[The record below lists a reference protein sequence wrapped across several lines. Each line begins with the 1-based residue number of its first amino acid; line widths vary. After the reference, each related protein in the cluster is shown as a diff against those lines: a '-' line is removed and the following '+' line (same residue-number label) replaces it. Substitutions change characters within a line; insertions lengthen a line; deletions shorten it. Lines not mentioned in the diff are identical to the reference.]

1 MGSTVKTL
9 FLVIIGGMVL
19 SVSSTV
25 IWMYVNRDIG
35 GLTFG
40 HTVSVG
46 PTVITIEDRD
56 ARITTLLI
64 TEETIITD
72 RLKVLSATDVMV
84 GEFVQV
90 AGERI
95 RRDVIQAKTI
105 RLMRS
110 PRGGRPT
117 PTNEAD
123 Q

>member
-1 MGSTVKTL
+1 MKSAAKTF
-9 FLVIIGGMVL
+9 FLVIIGGMML
-19 SVSSTV
+19 SFSSTA
-25 IWMYVNRDIG
+25 IWLYVNRDID

-56 ARITTLLI
+56 ARITTLLV

-72 RLKVLSATDVMV
+72 RLKVLSATDVRV

-95 RRDVIQAKTI
+95 SRNVIRAKTI

-110 PRGGRPT
+110 PRKNSPSPRSD
-117 PTNEAD
+117 AD
-123 Q
+123 E